1 MGLNTFFPK
10 QAVRLHCR
18 DKPWITSDI
27 KLLIS
32 HRQQALAM
40 GNTIKYN
47 KLRNEVIRVV
57 KLAKSKY
64 FQSQVNH
71 LKKSKPRK
79 WWSAIKNLAGYSLKS
94 DIHSVEVD
102 GNILQGRDLAVA
114 INKVFLASNESM
126 PPLSDADKLP
136 IEETTA
142 PYYISVIDVESC
154 LRAVKIAKAP
164 GPDPLPSWILHS
176 FSMELSEPV
185 TALFNASFCQAQVP
199 NQWEEE
205 NVIHIPNKSPVTD
218 INSYLRPISL
228 TTTLSKIP
236 RVLSC

>member
-1 MGLNTFFPK
+1 MMLTNVKRWYNDREILPAIVQSDHLSVLLIRTNQPHLPNTITNTWVRKRKLSNMEAFGRFLSNLNWNSFSKLPSCQVMCDLFYDILFMGLNTFFPK

-18 DKPWITSDI
+18 DKVWITSDI

-47 KLRNEVIRVV
+47 KLRNEVIHVV

-94 DIHSVEVD
+94 D
-102 GNILQGRDLAVA
+102 
-114 INKVFLASNESM
+114 M
-126 PPLSDADKLP
+126 PLCSSRL
-136 IEETTA
+136 
-142 PYYISVIDVESC
+142 
-154 LRAVKIAKAP
+154 
-164 GPDPLPSWILHS
+164 
-176 FSMELSEPV
+176 
-185 TALFNASFCQAQVP
+185 
-199 NQWEEE
+199 
-205 NVIHIPNKSPVTD
+205 
-218 INSYLRPISL
+218 
-228 TTTLSKIP
+228 
-236 RVLSC
+236 